1 MNKEFTEQLAAF
13 RSLIDADIAAY
24 AAHVRRSTP
33 EHYGEYGLLI
43 ADAFLDMLERG
54 GKRLRGALVMT
65 GYEMCGG
72 KDKEMIVRAAT
83 AIEMF
88 HAHWLII
95 DDIQDRS
102 DKRRGKPTI
111 HTMLADYHRKQK
123 LRGDADH
130 AGVSL
135 AINAGIAGG
144 HAAQVLL
151 AGLNVEAEL
160 RSKVLGILNQASL
173 VTAYGQTYDIMNE
186 QSSTVLR
193 EYIERTMEWKT
204 AYYTFLNPLCVGM
217 VLAGAGCEDTDA
229 IRVYALLAGRAF
241 QITDD
246 LIGVFGV
253 DKKTG
258 KTDMDDIREGKR
270 TLLTEHVFEQ
280 GSPADKTFLE
290 GALGNDNLTRDDFM
304 KCQEIMIRTGAR
316 GAARAEAQK
325 SVDGALAALAATSRD
340 WRPENV
346 SFLRELA
353 LSMVQ
358 RIS

>member
-1 MNKEFTEQLAAF
+1 MSKEFTEQLSVF
-13 RSLIDADIAAY
+13 RKAIDADIAAY
-24 AAHVRRSTP
+24 AAHVRKSTP
-33 EHYGEYGLLI
+33 EYYGEYGLLI

-72 KDKEMIVRAAT
+72 TDKDMIVRAAT
-83 AIEMF
+83 TIEMF

-102 DKRRGKPTI
+102 TRRRGKPTI
-111 HTMLADYHRKQK
+111 HTILADRHRRQK
-123 LRGDADH
+123 LRGNADH
-130 AGVSL
+130 AGISL

-144 HAAQVLL
+144 HAAQMLL
-151 AGLNVEAEL
+151 AGLNVDAEL
-160 RSKVLGILNQASL
+160 RSKVLGIVNQAAV

-186 QSSTVLR
+186 LTPTVPR
-193 EYIERTMEWKT
+193 EYIEHSFTWKT

-229 IRVYALLAGRAF
+229 IRAYALPAGRAF

-246 LIGVFGV
+246 IIGVFGM

-258 KTDMDDIREGKR
+258 KSNMDDIREGKR
-270 TLLTEHVFEQ
+270 TLLTEHVFDH
-280 GSPADKTFLE
+280 GSSEDKAFLRKC
-290 GALGNDNLTRDDFM
+290 LGDMRLSREDFVE
-304 KCQEIMIRTGAR
+304 CQDILIRSGAR
-316 GAARAEAQK
+316 KAAEVEAQN
-325 SVDGALAALAATSRD
+325 SVDEALAALGAVSRD

-346 SFLRELA
+346 LFLRELA
-353 LSMVQ
+353 ISMIQ